1 MTTSLR
7 VTDASD
13 LLKLLTQTTQESVPD
28 NPAEQ
33 LSDYVPAPA
42 SGSDM
47 VALSDSVTLPNT
59 PHAPTYTYGSAVAMY
74 AKAEWS

>member
-59 PHAPTYTYGSAVAMY
+59 PQAPAYTYGSAVAMY

>member
-13 LLKLLTQTTQESVPD
+13 LLKLLTQTTQDSVPD

-42 SGSDM
+42 TGSEG
-47 VALSDSVTLPNT
+47 VALGDSVALPNT
-59 PHAPTYTYGSAVAMY
+59 PHAPAYAYGHATAIY

>member
-13 LLKLLTQTTQESVPD
+13 LLKLLTQTTQDSVPD

-42 SGSDM
+42 TGSDD
-47 VALSDSVTLPNT
+47 VAMADGLTLPNT
-59 PHAPTYTYGSAVAMY
+59 PHTAAYAYGNASAMY

>member
-1 MTTSLR
+1 MSTSLR

-13 LLKLLTQTTQESVPD
+13 LLKLLTQTTQDSVPD

-42 SGSDM
+42 TGSDD
-47 VALSDSVTLPNT
+47 VALADGVTLPNT
-59 PHAPTYTYGSAVAMY
+59 PHLAAYTYGSAGAMY

>member
-13 LLKLLTQTTQESVPD
+13 LLKLLTQTTQDSVPD

-42 SGSDM
+42 SGSDG
-47 VALSDSVTLPNT
+47 VALADGLTLPNT
-59 PHAPTYTYGSAVAMY
+59 PHAPAYTYGATVAMY
-74 AKAEWS
+74 ARAEWS

>member
-13 LLKLLTQTTQESVPD
+13 LLKLLTQTTQERVPD

-33 LSDYVPAPA
+33 LSDYVAAPA
-42 SGSDM
+42 TGSEVVTLADG
-47 VALSDSVTLPNT
+47 LTLPNT
-59 PHAPTYTYGSAVAMY
+59 PHAPSYAYGDATSRY

>member
-13 LLKLLTQTTQESVPD
+13 LFKLLTQTTQESVPD

-42 SGSDM
+42 SGSDA
-47 VALSDSVTLPNT
+47 VALADGVTLPNT
-59 PHAPTYTYGSAVAMY
+59 PHAPAYAYGSAAAMY

>member
-1 MTTSLR
+1 MSTSLR
-7 VTDASD
+7 VQDASD

-33 LSDYVPAPA
+33 LSDYVAAPA
-42 SGSDM
+42 TGSEAVTVTDG
-47 VALSDSVTLPNT
+47 VALPNT
-59 PHAPTYTYGSAVAMY
+59 PHAPAYTYGNAAAQY

>member
-33 LSDYVPAPA
+33 LSDYVPAPET
-42 SGSDM
+42 GSEA
-47 VALSDSVTLPNT
+47 VALTDAAGLPNT
-59 PHAPTYTYGSAVAMY
+59 PHTPAYQYGNATALY